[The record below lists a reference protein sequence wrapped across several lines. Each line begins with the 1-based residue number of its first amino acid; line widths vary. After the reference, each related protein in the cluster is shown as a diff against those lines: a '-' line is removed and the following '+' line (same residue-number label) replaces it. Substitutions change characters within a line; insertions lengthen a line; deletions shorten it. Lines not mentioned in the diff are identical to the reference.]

1 MNLLII
7 QNNLKELSKLING
20 VRIQVSGIRD
30 LVDGLQSDFKK
41 FSSEIDDIKAIVANR
56 QRAFRVHFDDR
67 SSINIV
73 ATDLESA
80 RAEAIAKYRL
90 PIDSIH
96 EIPDPPTF

>member
-1 MNLLII
+1 M
-7 QNNLKELSKLING
+7 ING
-20 VRIQVSGIRD
+20 VRIQVSGIRT
-30 LVDGLQSDFKK
+30 LVDELQSDFKNI
-41 FSSEIDDIKAIVANR
+41 SSELQDIRAIVANQ
-56 QRAFRVHFDDR
+56 QRAFCVRFEDR

-96 EIPDPPTF
+96 ELPDPPTF